1 MESILLFLPNLGG
14 PEILLILLVILIFF
28 GAKRIPDLARGMGRG
43 IREFKDATREIKD
56 EVNNAGNHTPQNN
69 QTAPR
74 TSTNTTGTTSTTSTN
89 DIK

>member
-56 EVNNAGNHTPQNN
+56 EVNNAGNTPPPANP
-69 QTAPR
+69 PR
-74 TSTNTTGTTSTTSTN
+74 STNSTTSTPTTK
-89 DIK
+89 D